1 MMNAYTKIVATIGPA
16 SESYESIKAII
27 SAGARVIRLNFS
39 HGTAAEQ
46 QQRVDYARK
55 ASLELGI
62 PIAIFQDLQGPKI
75 RIGKLAEPFFTLH
88 KGDTIALTTDLCEG
102 TKERVSIDYP
112 YLHEEVTIG
121 SRILID
127 DGLIALKVN
136 SVQGKDIICTAVEG
150 GIVKPRKGVNLPG
163 VPLRH
168 LSSFTQKDEQDLAF
182 AFDNNLEYVA
192 LSFVRSAADVAA
204 LRSLM
209 ISRFNREIP
218 IISKIEKPEA
228 VDNIQGIIAESS
240 AIMVARGDL
249 GVEMYPEEVP
259 MVQKAIIR
267 ACHEAGLPVITA
279 TQMLESMMN
288 NPRPTRA
295 ETNDVANAVLDG
307 TSAVMLSGETAAGKH
322 PLQAV
327 EIMQRVVRHTEQ
339 SSEFKRL
346 VLDQGL
352 NREHVELRTKRT
364 ITDAV
369 GLATR
374 ELAMALHASKIVCFT
389 HSGSTARRI
398 SKFRPQVPIIAFSP
412 IASTVTRLALS
423 WGVTPILIENLLSVD
438 EILEFA
444 SSYLPENGL
453 ANSGDIIVVT
463 AGVPVGS
470 PGKTNMIKVVEV

>member
-1 MMNAYTKIVATIGPA
+1 
-16 SESYESIKAII
+16 
-27 SAGARVIRLNFS
+27 
-39 HGTAAEQ
+39 
-46 QQRVDYARK
+46 
-55 ASLELGI
+55 
-62 PIAIFQDLQGPKI
+62 
-75 RIGKLAEPFFTLH
+75 
-88 KGDTIALTTDLCEG
+88 
-102 TKERVSIDYP
+102 
-112 YLHEEVTIG
+112 
-121 SRILID
+121 
-127 DGLIALKVN
+127 
-136 SVQGKDIICTAVEG
+136 
-150 GIVKPRKGVNLPG
+150 
-163 VPLRH
+163 
-168 LSSFTQKDEQDLAF
+168 
-182 AFDNNLEYVA
+182 
-192 LSFVRSAADVAA
+192 
-204 LRSLM
+204 
-209 ISRFNREIP
+209 
-218 IISKIEKPEA
+218 
-228 VDNIQGIIAESS
+228 
-240 AIMVARGDL
+240 
-249 GVEMYPEEVP
+249 
-259 MVQKAIIR
+259 
-267 ACHEAGLPVITA
+267 
-279 TQMLESMMN
+279 
-288 NPRPTRA
+288 
-295 ETNDVANAVLDG
+295 
-307 TSAVMLSGETAAGKH
+307 MLSGETAAGKY

-412 IASTVTRLALS
+412 IPSTVTRLALS